1 LGENDRLLE
10 KLGITYTLLKA
21 PSGWKVVVVIA
32 HDEGVVL
39 VK

>member
-1 LGENDRLLE
+1 V
-10 KLGITYTLLKA
+10 KLIGPTLAIAVYTLLKT

-39 VK
+39 VE